1 MFFVSDYKIMRC
13 FEWVC
18 TYMIDVF
25 KSYYVKSGP
34 VHIWKIPLSHITAKV
49 ISIRVERDNKND
61 KTLPHNRT
69 VFLRFEFETT

>member
-1 MFFVSDYKIMRC
+1 MSDYETMRC

-25 KSYYVKSGP
+25 KSYHVKSGP

-49 ISIRVERDNKND
+49 TSIRFERDNKDD
-61 KTLPHNRT
+61 KTLPHNIV
-69 VFLRFEFETT
+69 VFLRFEFETA